1 MIKPLGMPTYF
12 LSLAYKGTRFAGFQ
26 IQDNA
31 ITIQGQV
38 ERAMATY
45 LRENVQLTGSSRT
58 DAGVHANRNFFHF
71 SIDCQLKDE
80 CVYHINA
87 ILPPD
92 IAITGIY
99 PVPEGSHSRFDA
111 IGRRYKY
118 YIYNSK
124 NPFLDDRSW
133 FYPYPMDL
141 SSLNQAASSL
151 LGLHDFTSFAK
162 RRTQVYTHM
171 CTISVCQWHETA
183 DGWVFTVEGNRF
195 LRGMVRA
202 LVGTMVKVGR
212 QKISVESFQNV
223 LLSKDSAMADF
234 TAPGHGLFLDD
245 VIYSSEIAV
254 LLK

>member
-1 MIKPLGMPTYF
+1 MPTYF
-12 LSLAYKGTRFAGFQ
+12 LALAYKGTRFAGFQ

-45 LRENVQLTGSSRT
+45 LRENVQSTGSSRT

-71 SIDCQLKDE
+71 SIDRILNHE
-80 CVYHINA
+80 FVYHVNA

-99 PVPEGSHSRFDA
+99 TVPEGSHSRFDA

-118 YIYNSK
+118 HIYNSK
-124 NPFLDDRSW
+124 NPFLNDRSW
-133 FYPYPMDL
+133 YYPYPMEL
-141 SSLNQAASSL
+141 AELNLAASSL

-162 RRTQVYTHM
+162 RRTQVYTHI
-171 CTISVCQWHETA
+171 CTISVCQWHETE
-183 DGWVFTVEGNRF
+183 DGWVFMVEGNRF

-212 QKISVESFQNV
+212 KKISIESFQNL

-234 TAPGHGLFLDD
+234 SAPGHGLFLDD
-245 VIYSSEIAV
+245 VIYPSEITA

>member
-1 MIKPLGMPTYF
+1 MPTYF
-12 LSLAYKGTRFAGFQ
+12 LALAYKGTRFAGFQ

-71 SIDCQLKDE
+71 SIDRILNHE
-80 CVYHINA
+80 FVYHVNA

-99 PVPEGSHSRFDA
+99 TVPEGSHSRFDA

-118 YIYNSK
+118 HIYNSK
-124 NPFLDDRSW
+124 NPFLNDRSW
-133 FYPYPMDL
+133 YYPYPMEL
-141 SSLNQAASSL
+141 AELNQAASSL

-162 RRTQVYTHM
+162 RRTQVYTHI
-171 CTISVCQWHETA
+171 CTISVCQWHESA

-212 QKISVESFQNV
+212 KKISVESFQNL

-234 TAPGHGLFLDD
+234 SAPGHGLFLDD
-245 VIYSSEIAV
+245 VIYPSEITA

>member
-1 MIKPLGMPTYF
+1 MPTYF

-71 SIDCQLKDE
+71 SIDRQLKDE
-80 CVYHINA
+80 FVYHVNA

-99 PVPEGSHSRFDA
+99 AVPEGSHSRFDA
-111 IGRRYKY
+111 VGRRYKY
-118 YIYNSK
+118 HIYNSK
-124 NPFLDDRSW
+124 NPFLNDRSW
-133 FYPYPMDL
+133 YYPYPMDL
-141 SSLNQAASSL
+141 SGLNQAASSL

-171 CTISVCQWHETA
+171 CTISVCQWHETG
-183 DGWVFTVEGNRF
+183 DGWDFTVEGNRF

-212 QKISVESFQNV
+212 KKISVESFQNL

-234 TAPGHGLFLDD
+234 SAPGHGLFLDD
-245 VIYSSEIAV
+245 VIYPSEIAA
-254 LLK
+254 LLQ

>member
-1 MIKPLGMPTYF
+1 MPTYF
-12 LSLAYKGTRFAGFQ
+12 LALAYKGTRFAGFQ

-71 SIDCQLKDE
+71 SIDSPLNGE
-80 CVYHINA
+80 FVYHVNA

-92 IAITGIY
+92 IAITGVY
-99 PVPEGSHSRFDA
+99 AVPEGSHSRFDA
-111 IGRRYKY
+111 IGRRYSY
-118 YIYNSK
+118 YIYNTK

-133 FYPYPMDL
+133 YYPYPMDL
-141 SSLNQAASSL
+141 AYLNQAASSL

-171 CTISVCQWHETA
+171 CTLSVCQWHETA

-212 QKISVESFQNV
+212 KKISIESFQNL
-223 LLSKDSAMADF
+223 LLSKDSAKADF
-234 TAPGHGLFLDD
+234 SAPGHGLFLDD
-245 VIYSSEIAV
+245 VIYPAEIAA

>member
-1 MIKPLGMPTYF
+1 MPTYF
-12 LSLAYKGTRFAGFQ
+12 LALAYKGTRFAGFQ

-38 ERAMATY
+38 ERAMAIY

-58 DAGVHANRNFFHF
+58 DACVHAKRNFFHF
-71 SIDCQLKDE
+71 SIDRPLSGE
-80 CVYHINA
+80 FVYHVNA
-87 ILPPD
+87 ILPAD

-99 PVPEGSHSRFDA
+99 AVPEGSHSRFDA
-111 IGRRYKY
+111 IGRRYTY
-118 YIYNSK
+118 HIYNSK

-133 FYPYPMDL
+133 YYPYPMDL
-141 SSLNQAASSL
+141 ADLNQVASSL

-171 CTISVCQWHETA
+171 CTLSLCHWHQTA

-212 QKISVESFQNV
+212 KKISVESFQNV

-234 TAPGHGLFLDD
+234 SAPGHGLFLDD
-245 VIYSSEIAV
+245 VIYPTELAA

>member
-1 MIKPLGMPTYF
+1 MPTYF
-12 LSLAYKGTRFAGFQ
+12 LAVAYKGTRFAGFQ
-26 IQDNA
+26 IQENA

-71 SIDCQLKDE
+71 SIDCIFTDE
-80 CVYHINA
+80 FVYHVNA
-87 ILPPD
+87 ILPHD

-99 PVPEGSHSRFDA
+99 AVPEGSHSRFDA
-111 IGRRYKY
+111 LGRRYKY
-118 YIYNSK
+118 FIYNSK

-133 FYPYPMDL
+133 YYPYPMDL
-141 SSLNQAASSL
+141 ADLNQAASSL

-171 CTISVCQWHETA
+171 CTISVCHWHETT

-212 QKISVESFQNV
+212 KKISFESFQNV

-234 TAPGHGLFLDD
+234 SAPGHGLFLDD
-245 VIYSSEIAV
+245 VIYPSELAL